1 MYTRAF
7 KMAKGTG
14 RIMQMLCTDLFEN
27 QLQQI
32 LKKFAQEDF
41 SATKNFKMYLDTII
55 INIPTKVRK
64 YKKSIYFDDDN
75 IRDVEN
81 QGFRIPFLF
90 DEKNDIYLILGIV
103 EI

>member
-1 MYTRAF
+1 
-7 KMAKGTG
+7 
-14 RIMQMLCTDLFEN
+14 MQMLCTDLFEN

-41 SATKNFKMYLDTII
+41 SATKNLKMYLDTVI

-90 DEKNDIYLILGIV
+90 DEENDIYLILGIV

>member
-1 MYTRAF
+1 
-7 KMAKGTG
+7 
-14 RIMQMLCTDLFEN
+14 MQMLCTNLFEN
-27 QLQQI
+27 QLQKI

-90 DEKNDIYLILGIV
+90 DEENDIYLILGIV